1 MKSVL
6 SIELRRFETKLADL
20 LDKEE
25 KKDAPIVSSNGAKA
39 APRAYNTTIKNY
51 CKLTISHLEQI
62 GKDLLFICSL
72 GPIWQVC

>member
-51 CKLTISHLEQI
+51 CK
-62 GKDLLFICSL
+62 
-72 GPIWQVC
+72 